1 MLSNG
6 MTTLLR
12 PVLVAFALVLVPLA
26 AMGQTEQKTEQ
37 QEAAQG
43 TEQRG
48 DQITLTQQEAQ
59 NWEQFSVVNEDGDQ
73 IGEVAS
79 VSLAEDG
86 TVEELRVE
94 TGQALGIGPKT
105 IKVQPDQF
113 TTDGA
118 RVKLDMSN
126 SEIQDLPTV
135 EATQ

>member
-1 MLSNG
+1 MLSKG

-12 PVLVAFALVLVPLA
+12 PVLVASALVLVPLA
-26 AMGQTEQKTEQ
+26 AMGQEQKTEQ

-86 TVEELRVE
+86 KVEELRVE

>member
-26 AMGQTEQKTEQ
+26 AMGQTEQKPE

-59 NWEQFSVVNEDGDQ
+59 DWELFPVVNQDGDQ

-79 VSLAEDG
+79 LSLGEDG
-86 TVEELRVE
+86 KVEELRVE

-113 TTDGA
+113 TTNGA
-118 RVKLDMSN
+118 RIKLDMSN